1 MKYRKEIIIAA
12 VIMAI
17 LLAMMGLMGC
27 ASARVLYHDLPTD
40 KSKSALVEQG
50 GLFNKE
56 PIVGK
61 GWEAIVYGEINAKV
75 TKPDGTIVEVKTMK
89 SSFLEK
95 MLGWMTVLKP
105 NNVGLAK

>member
-1 MKYRKEIIIAA
+1 MYKRMLLIGL
-12 VIMAI
+12 VGIM
-17 LLAMMGLMGC
+17 LSGC
-27 ASARVLYHDLPTD
+27 ATARVLYHDLPTD